1 MPNIEMDIED
11 EIFNKQTDQAPKKK
25 RVLSDK
31 QKEALAK
38 GRARAKEIRDQK
50 SSELKKETKNTK
62 EEKKKS
68 KDQEEDVKVS
78 QGLKQTQRAISK
90 KKRERQEAVA
100 KKVHRNSNQREFEDM
115 AFKIAETLD
124 NEKDLKHFQNFCS
137 QMKHED
143 FKDKAS
149 MRSALANVI
158 YGSLDQH
165 FALQKKK

>member
-1 MPNIEMDIED
+1 MDIED

-50 SSELKKETKNTK
+50 SSELKKETKTTK
-62 EEKKKS
+62 EEKKKT

>member
-1 MPNIEMDIED
+1 MVIED

-38 GRARAKEIRDQK
+38 GRASAKEIRDQK
-50 SSELKKETKNTK
+50 SSELKKETKTTK
-62 EEKKKS
+62 EEKKKT

-158 YGSLDQH
+158 YGSIDQH